1 MKTVT
6 AADANRNFSS
16 LLREARHGEVYV
28 VISRGKPVA
37 TIGPAESATR
47 ERHMAREALMAR
59 LKVQGVT
66 GVRSWTRDE
75 LYEESGE

>member
-16 LLREARHGEVYV
+16 LLREARNGEVYM

-37 TIGPAESATR
+37 TIGPAEAQKS
-47 ERHMAREALMAR
+47 ERHAAKETLMAR
-59 LKVQGVT
+59 L
-66 GVRSWTRDE
+66 RSQEVAGARTWTRDE
-75 LYEESGE
+75 LYEGGA